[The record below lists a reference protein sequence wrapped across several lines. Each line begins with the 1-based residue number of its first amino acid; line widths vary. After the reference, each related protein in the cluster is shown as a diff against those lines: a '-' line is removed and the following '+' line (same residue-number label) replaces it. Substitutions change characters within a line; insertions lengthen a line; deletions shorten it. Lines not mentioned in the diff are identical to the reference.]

1 VEETAERVAATA
13 PRAEAAAPGATAT
26 AEAAARQTSETP
38 LLSYRGMRIL
48 MKKKT
53 FLKPMGTQVVAA
65 ELLQV
70 PVMTLTIQ
78 QNLGVNQ

>member
-1 VEETAERVAATA
+1 MEETAEGVAATA
-13 PRAEAAAPGATAT
+13 PRAEAAAPT
-26 AEAAARQTSETP
+26 AEADAKQTSETP
-38 LLSYRGMRIL
+38 LLSYRGMKIL

-53 FLKPMGTQVVAA
+53 LLKPMGTQVVAA

-78 QNLGVNQ
+78 QILGVNQ